1 MDLHLRQDPLC
12 SHKHAWIG
20 NDQSVRADFPQLF
33 KIFLHSRKIVV
44 MGEDIG
50 CDVHLHAP
58 LMGKGDPFPD
68 LFICKIFSL
77 RPESKGLASKIN
89 GVGSIDHSSL

>member
-1 MDLHLRQDPLC
+1 
-12 SHKHAWIG
+12 
-20 NDQSVRADFPQLF
+20 
-33 KIFLHSRKIVV
+33 

-89 GVGSIDHSSL
+89 GVSSIDHSSL